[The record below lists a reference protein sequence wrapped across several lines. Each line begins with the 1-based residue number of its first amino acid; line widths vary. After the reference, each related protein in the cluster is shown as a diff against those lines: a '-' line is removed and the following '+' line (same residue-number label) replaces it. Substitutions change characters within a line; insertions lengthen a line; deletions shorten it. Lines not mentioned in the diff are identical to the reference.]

1 MTDLPVLTLEDLQAQ
16 RPFEVDAFGNDDAV
30 LLGQIGIQVIREREL
45 DLAVDIVLDGHLVFR
60 AKTGTTG
67 PGNDEWLA
75 GKALVARHYGV
86 PSLLVRR
93 RLEAAGRTLADEGLD
108 EAHRAHGGSIPILVD
123 GAVVGTVTMSG
134 EPDVI
139 DHEACYETI
148 TRFLA
153 S

>member
-1 MTDLPVLTLEDLQAQ
+1 MTDLPVLTLEDLEAQ
-16 RPFEVDAFGNDDAV
+16 RPFEVDAFSNDDAV
-30 LLGQIGIQVIREREL
+30 LLGQIAVQVIREREL
-45 DLAVDIVLDGHLVFR
+45 DLAVDIVLGGHLVFR

-75 GKALVARHYGV
+75 GKALVAEHYGV

-93 RLEAAGRTLADEGLD
+93 RLEAAGRSLADDGLG
-108 EAHRAHGGSIPILVD
+108 EAYRAHGGCIPIIVD
-123 GAVVGTVTMSG
+123 GRVAGTITMSG
-134 EPDVI
+134 EPDVV
-139 DHEACYETI
+139 DHATCYETV